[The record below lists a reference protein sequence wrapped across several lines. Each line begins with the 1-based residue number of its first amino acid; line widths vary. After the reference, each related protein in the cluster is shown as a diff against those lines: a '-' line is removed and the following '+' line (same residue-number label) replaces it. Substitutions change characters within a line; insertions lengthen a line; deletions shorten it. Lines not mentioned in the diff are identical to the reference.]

1 MLKDHL
7 KYLDSLEWKERQE
20 VLIRGVLAGNVF
32 DWGAKE
38 VVELMEAGL
47 GFKEAA
53 GKLESECTS
62 SAYIYIFSLG
72 FVSFFPPLFLLFF
85 IIFVLIHFFLLLFLP
100 FTKSFWQLDFIY
112 S

>member
-1 MLKDHL
+1 MKLISFQFENENALKLLKDHL
-7 KYLDSLEWKERQE
+7 EYLDSLEWKERQE

-53 GKLESECTS
+53 EKLEGKCTNS
-62 SAYIYIFSLG
+62 FYFS
-72 FVSFFPPLFLLFF
+72 PLWCL
-85 IIFVLIHFFLLLFLP
+85 
-100 FTKSFWQLDFIY
+100 
-112 S
+112 